1 MMRLRL
7 PSWVLLLVAVT
18 TGTVEARLSSEYRFY
33 VKPGATMIDA
43 RLSSGEL
50 VLGGLDDTAQ
60 LALEPGAVAGSG
72 VTDSGA
78 ATRVSATL
86 GWRLPWGGGHWA
98 VETILAPPFTFEFE
112 ATGTLARESL
122 APEAGG
128 IPTGVPAL
136 GRELGE
142 TDLLPPV
149 VTVVYTPWPDS
160 RFSPYV
166 GAGVVYVFSYNSR
179 ITNRVLTE
187 SASPELKI
195 DNVFSYVLQ
204 LGLDVAIT
212 ERLFV
217 NVDYKYVGRVEP
229 RARLRGIGLASDVE
243 LFDPIEVERGDLR
256 LEMNPHVFGASVGW
270 RF

>member
-1 MMRLRL
+1 MKSRL
-7 PSWVLLLVAVT
+7 SCMLLLGALV
-18 TGTVEARLSSEYRFY
+18 TGTVEARQASDYRFY

-60 LALEPGAVAGSG
+60 LALEPGPVAGSG
-72 VTDSGA
+72 VRDSGSV
-78 ATRVSATL
+78 TRVSATL
-86 GWRLPWGGGHWA
+86 GWRLPWGDRRWA
-98 VETILAPPFTFEFE
+98 VETVLAPPFTFEFE
-112 ATGTLARESL
+112 ATGTLANESL
-122 APEAGG
+122 APDAGG
-128 IPTGVPAL
+128 IPTGVPPL

-149 VTVVYTPWPDS
+149 VTLVYAPWPDS
-160 RFSPYV
+160 RVSPYA
-166 GAGVVYVFSYNSR
+166 GAGVVYIFSYNSR
-179 ITNRVLTE
+179 LTNRALTE
-187 SASPELKI
+187 SASPELRI

-217 NVDYKYVGRVEP
+217 NVDYKYVGRVRP
-229 RARLRGIGLASDVE
+229 RARIRGIGLSSNVE
-243 LFDPIEVERGDLR
+243 LFDPIEVERADMR
-256 LEMNPHVFGASVGW
+256 LEMNPHVLGASLGW